1 MSYTP
6 KPWRAIMPTGEPGVS
21 GGIYG
26 PDNTCIA
33 DVYSKESG
41 ICADSAPLEVAQV
54 NVRLMEQAP
63 VMLEVLRDLMNWG
76 GVMSG
81 EKLAKRKSAVKKARE
96 IVAEFEE
103 GVPA

>member
-6 KPWRAIMPTGEPGVS
+6 KPWSAIIPTGESGVS

-26 PDNTCIA
+26 PNNTCIA

-41 ICADSAPLEVAQV
+41 ISADAAPLEVAQA
-54 NVRLMEQAP
+54 NTRLMEQAP

-96 IVAEFEE
+96 IIAEFEQGE
-103 GVPA
+103 TS